1 MAYLIVN
8 VSGNPNFG
16 GYFSIDEGDSVQAVN
31 GTIIQVPEGEHVISV
46 FTTDDFQ
53 RDTAKWNRALSSGSN
68 ASLLDK
74 FNNSMA
80 KRGQGESWRYEIT
93 VSETDGIFFEV
104 ESPNGK
110 IEKAPNY
117 SIRTLTEDELEE
129 CVEVIRKGAWETMKK
144 FPVAL
149 ILCSF
154 LGWLNVHRFYLKGK
168 VSFWRFVTF
177 NYFMLGAFVDFFVLI
192 VKTVQYF
199 SFKRKMKKGEQ

>member
-53 RDTAKWNRALSSGSN
+53 RDTARWNKALSSGSN
-68 ASLLDK
+68 GSLFDK

-80 KRGQGESWRYEIT
+80 KRGQGEAWHYEIT
-93 VSETDGIFFEV
+93 ISETDGIFFEV
-104 ESPNGK
+104 ETENGK
-110 IEKAPNY
+110 IKKAPNY

-129 CVEVIRKGAWETMKK
+129 YDEIIKK
-144 FPVAL
+144 SALEKIEKTPVAL
-149 ILCSF
+149 ILCYF
-154 LGWLNVHRFYLKGK
+154 FGWLNVHRFYLNGK
-168 VSFWRFVTF
+168 VSFWRMITF
-177 NYFMLGAFVDFFVLI
+177 NYFFLGWFVDLFMLI

-199 SFKRKMKKGEQ
+199 SFKGKMKKGEQ